1 MSRSSSNI
9 GWVRRND
16 GERDQR
22 YAMPQVL
29 NFDGSRDRRF
39 GLCEQPVFGS
49 SNVLTQGRS
58 QYYNETNAHNGPG
71 KFYLT
76 STCILFFFV

>member
-1 MSRSSSNI
+1 MSRSLNNV
-9 GWVRRND
+9 GWVQRND

-29 NFDGSRDRRF
+29 NSDGSRDRRF
-39 GLCEQPVFGS
+39 GLCEQPIFGP

-58 QYYNETNAHNGPG
+58 
-71 KFYLT
+71 
-76 STCILFFFV
+76 